1 MHRIHTDTYTYIHH
15 VHNSDNTYIHTHTH
29 MHWNM
34 YIYIYEVCINQK
46 NLHIQSI
53 YKHIHAHIKYLT
65 FNTYNIQK
73 NQYVSV
79 SACILPVSAC
89 IYLIHL
95 YLHVSTFLYLHVC
108 TGICLGVRW
117 RDTTETVRET
127 VRAGRVCA
135 AHIPIQI
142 KRFNFLQSAAPAN
155 AG

>member
-1 MHRIHTDTYTYIHH
+1 M
-15 VHNSDNTYIHTHTH
+15 
-29 MHWNM
+29 
-34 YIYIYEVCINQK
+34 YEVCINLK
-46 NLHIQSI
+46 NLHIQAI
-53 YKHIHAHIKYLT
+53 YIHIQTHIKYLT

-73 NQYVSV
+73 NLYVSV

-108 TGICLGVRW
+108 TRICLRVRQ
-117 RDTTETVRET
+117 RETVRET

-142 KRFNFLQSAAPAN
+142 KRFNFFSNKRDCNSIDLEIPSSSP
-155 AG
+155 